1 MAVTLDSLKKAIKK
15 NKGRSQAMAW
25 LADMERASGDYEAAL
40 KTIDAALAA
49 SPSDVPAMLV
59 RAKILAGQQDFAGSI
74 TEYKKV
80 IAKDPFCLAA
90 HKRLGESYDKLGKE
104 AERNACF
111 RRVHDM
117 DPLDTFW
124 KDEYDIQTEEDQSVA
139 TMAPPPM
146 DDESSFTMDLGNEPE
161 TTETS
166 EEEDNVF
173 ADLAS
178 SLSNADDEDSSSM
191 DALRD
196 SLDFASD
203 ELAKSG
209 VVSETSNFDDNAL
222 DSNEVTSAISG
233 ILGGDED
240 FDLLGGASKKED
252 SAASSLFSSF
262 SDDEEKKNLNETAK
276 PEESFESLVEDKP
289 SEVAEEAPSENLF
302 NLDSLDEPQVAEEPA
317 EKPAESAASPMHMDF
332 SDEETETSS
341 AEADL
346 FNLDE
351 TPKAEEPLM
360 VDEPP
365 KFEEAPVVEEAPKVA
380 ETPKAEEPET
390 NVNDAFSSIFGE
402 DDLPEESLEKPAA
415 DDSDLKFE
423 EPAAELAAPAAPAV
437 EEPVAEKA
445 APISLD
451 ELAEE
456 DSFGSLFEKSADA
469 DFSMDEKPAE
479 TLTDAATL
487 SDVKPAEVAGPA
499 EEASFGG
506 LFEKS
511 ADADFSMDE
520 TPAEKP
526 VEAAPEESKPSESEV
541 PATHMAF
548 TEEES
553 PSKLDDNFVLDLD
566 EPAEETAIEKAPV
579 FEEPA
584 VAESAAP
591 AETVQE
597 PAPAPAAAESSSDN
611 VDGAFDALFGEDE
624 LFEEPPA
631 KAAAVEE
638 PAAEAPAIEEAVS
651 EKPIVEEKETLAEP
665 AVAESAAPV
674 ETVQEPAPA
683 PAAAESSADN
693 VDGAFDALF
702 GEDELFEEPPAKTAA
717 VEEPAA
723 EAPAIEEAVSEKP
736 IVEEKETFAEPAV
749 AESAAPVETVQE
761 PAPAPAAA
769 ESSADNVDG
778 AFDALFG
785 EDELFEE
792 PPAKAAAVEE
802 PAAEA
807 PAIEEA
813 VSEKP
818 IVEEKETLAEPAV
831 AESAAPAETVQEPAP
846 APTAAKEED
855 VAKEM
860 GGAFASM
867 FGDEDDLDLPEE
879 KATTSSAPS
888 PEPAEVALAEEPLSQ
903 EATGAEIEESSVKES
918 PKDNVEDSV
927 EESFEN
933 IFGADADDD
942 LFEEKVETVA
952 KAAPAAAPAEK
963 PAPVEQPV
971 EAEKPV
977 AEAEK
982 PAEKAEKA
990 PSAELDSIDS
1000 EVSNAFAGLFDE
1012 DDSLPESDVPN
1023 NKGVDYLMSGD
1034 SDDEVSASLVNNAEA
1049 PLSRGAPDLDDSLNT
1064 RTLADIYMEQG
1075 VYNKA
1080 LEIYADLAKKDPN
1093 NAEIKSRL
1101 SEIEKLCREKF
1112 GEG

>member
-1 MAVTLDSLKKAIKK
+1 MAVTLESLKKAIKK
-15 NKGRSQAMAW
+15 NKGRSQALAW

-40 KTIDAALAA
+40 KTVDAALAA
-49 SPSDVPAMLV
+49 YPSDVPAMLV

-80 IAKDPFCLAA
+80 LAKDPFCLSA

-117 DPLDTFW
+117 DPLDSFW
-124 KDEYDIQTEEDQSVA
+124 KDEYDVQTEEDQSVA

-161 TTETS
+161 TAEPAVDAA
-166 EEEDNVF
+166 EDNVF
-173 ADLAS
+173 ADLAA
-178 SLSNADDEDSSSM
+178 SLSNTDDEDTSSM

-196 SLDFASD
+196 SLDIASD
-203 ELAKSG
+203 ELAKSLDG
-209 VVSETSNFDDNAL
+209 TETHSLDDSGLNT
-222 DSNEVTSAISG
+222 SEVTSAISG

-262 SDDEEKKNLNETAK
+262 SDDEEKKNLDEPA
-276 PEESFESLVEDKP
+276 ESDNPFESLVEDKP

-317 EKPAESAASPMHMDF
+317 EKLAESAASPMHMDF

-351 TPKAEEPLM
+351 TPKT
-360 VDEPP
+360 
-365 KFEEAPVVEEAPKVA
+365 EEAPVVEESPKVA
-380 ETPKAEEPET
+380 ESPKAEEPET

-402 DDLPEESLEKPAA
+402 DDLPEESLTEKPKAE
-415 DDSDLKFE
+415 DSDFKLE
-423 EPAAELAAPAAPAV
+423 EPAAELAEFDAPAEPAV
-437 EEPVAEKA
+437 EKTVAEKNA
-445 APISLD
+445 SVTLD
-451 ELAEE
+451 ELVEE

-479 TLTDAATL
+479 TSTDSATL
-487 SDVKPAEVAGPA
+487 SDVKPVEVAGPA

-520 TPAEKP
+520 TPAELP
-526 VEAAPEESKPSESEV
+526 VEEAPEESKPSESDV

-566 EPAEETAIEKAPV
+566 EPAEETFVEKAPV

-584 VAESAAP
+584 AEVAGKSPVVEESVVESA
-591 AETVQE
+591 VE
-597 PAPAPAAAESSSDN
+597 PAPVAAENSTED
-611 VDGAFDALFGEDE
+611 VDGAFDALFGDEEDSLTESASTEPAKSEAPADLFAEEDE
-624 LFEEPPA
+624 LVAEKP
-631 KAAAVEE
+631 V
-638 PAAEAPAIEEAVS
+638 AAEAPVIEEAVS
-651 EKPIVEEKETLAEP
+651 EKPIVEETETLAEAP
-665 AVAESAAPV
+665 VAEKAAPAEV
-674 ETVQEPAPA
+674 VQEPVQAPA
-683 PAAAESSADN
+683 PA
-693 VDGAFDALF
+693 
-702 GEDELFEEPPAKTAA
+702 
-717 VEEPAA
+717 
-723 EAPAIEEAVSEKP
+723 
-736 IVEEKETFAEPAV
+736 
-749 AESAAPVETVQE
+749 
-761 PAPAPAAA
+761 
-769 ESSADNVDG
+769 
-778 AFDALFG
+778 
-785 EDELFEE
+785 
-792 PPAKAAAVEE
+792 
-802 PAAEA
+802 
-807 PAIEEA
+807 
-813 VSEKP
+813 
-818 IVEEKETLAEPAV
+818 
-831 AESAAPAETVQEPAP
+831 
-846 APTAAKEED
+846 AAKEED

-879 KATTSSAPS
+879 KTSTSSSTNSAPQ
-888 PEPAEVALAEEPLSQ
+888 AEVALAEEPLSQ
-903 EATGAEIEESSVKES
+903 EATGAVIEESSVKES
-918 PKDNVEDSV
+918 AKENVEETV

-933 IFGADADDD
+933 IFGVDSDDD
-942 LFEEKVETVA
+942 LPEEKVESVA
-952 KAAPAAAPAEK
+952 SAAPAAAPVEK
-963 PAPVEQPV
+963 PAPAPV
-971 EAEKPV
+971 PEVKEPVAEVEKPV
-977 AEAEK
+977 ETAQ
-982 PAEKAEKA
+982 KA

-1012 DDSLPESDVPN
+1012 DDALTETDAPN

-1101 SEIEKLCREKF
+1101 NEIEKLCREKF

>member
-15 NKGRSQAMAW
+15 NKGRSQALAW

-40 KTIDAALAA
+40 KTVDAALAA

-80 IAKDPFCLAA
+80 LAKDPFCLSA
-90 HKRLGESYDKLGKE
+90 HKRLGESYDKLGKD

-124 KDEYDIQTEEDQSVA
+124 KDEYDVSNEEDQSVA

-146 DDESSFTMDLGNEPE
+146 DDENSFTMDFGNEPE
-161 TTETS
+161 STETT

-196 SLDFASD
+196 SLDIASD
-203 ELAKSG
+203 ELARNAA
-209 VVSETSNFDDNAL
+209 VSETSNFDDNAL

-262 SDDEEKKNLNETAK
+262 SDDEEKKNLDEPA
-276 PEESFESLVEDKP
+276 ESDNPFESLVEDKP
-289 SEVAEEAPSENLF
+289 SEVVEEAPSENLF
-302 NLDSLDEPQVAEEPA
+302 SLDSLDEPQVAEEPA
-317 EKPAESAASPMHMDF
+317 EKPAESAASPMHMEF
-332 SDEETETSS
+332 SDEEAETES
-341 AEADL
+341 AEANLFDL
-346 FNLDE
+346 DDSLDE
-351 TPKAEEPLM
+351 TPKTEEPLM
-360 VDEPP
+360 FEEPP
-365 KFEEAPVVEEAPKVA
+365 KVEEKPVIEESPKVA
-380 ETPKAEEPET
+380 EAPKAEEAET

-402 DDLPEESLEKPAA
+402 DDLPEEPAAKPAA
-415 DDSDLKFE
+415 DDSDFKFE
-423 EPAAELAAPAAPAV
+423 EPA
-437 EEPVAEKA
+437 
-445 APISLD
+445 
-451 ELAEE
+451 AEE

-469 DFSMDEKPAE
+469 DFRMDEKPAE
-479 TLTDAATL
+479 TSIDSATL
-487 SDVKPAEVAGPA
+487 SDVKPVEVAGPA

-526 VEAAPEESKPSESEV
+526 VEEVPEESKPSENDV

-548 TEEES
+548 SEEES
-553 PSKLDDNFVLDLD
+553 PSKLEDNFVLDLD
-566 EPAEETAIEKAPV
+566 EPTETVVEKTPA
-579 FEEPA
+579 FEEPIAQSA
-584 VAESAAP
+584 VEPTPVA
-591 AETVQE
+591 AET
-597 PAPAPAAAESSSDN
+597 ASDD
-611 VDGAFDALFGEDE
+611 VDGAFDALFGDDD
-624 LFEEPPA
+624 LVEEPPA
-631 KAAAVEE
+631 KAAVEE
-638 PAAEAPAIEEAVS
+638 PAAEASVVEEAVA
-651 EKPIVEEKETLAEP
+651 EKPVIEEKESFTEA
-665 AVAESAAPV
+665 AFAESATPA
-674 ETVQEPAPA
+674 ESVQEPVSAPA
-683 PAAAESSADN
+683 
-693 VDGAFDALF
+693 
-702 GEDELFEEPPAKTAA
+702 
-717 VEEPAA
+717 
-723 EAPAIEEAVSEKP
+723 
-736 IVEEKETFAEPAV
+736 
-749 AESAAPVETVQE
+749 
-761 PAPAPAAA
+761 
-769 ESSADNVDG
+769 
-778 AFDALFG
+778 
-785 EDELFEE
+785 
-792 PPAKAAAVEE
+792 
-802 PAAEA
+802 
-807 PAIEEA
+807 
-813 VSEKP
+813 
-818 IVEEKETLAEPAV
+818 
-831 AESAAPAETVQEPAP
+831 
-846 APTAAKEED
+846 AAKEED

-879 KATTSSAPS
+879 KQVQATSSAPS
-888 PEPAEVALAEEPLSQ
+888 PESAEVALAEEPLSQ
-903 EATGAEIEESSVKES
+903 EATGAEIEESSIKES
-918 PKDNVEDSV
+918 AKDNVEETV
-927 EESFEN
+927 EESFDN
-933 IFGADADDD
+933 IFGSADDD
-942 LFEEKVETVA
+942 LPEEKVESVA
-952 KAAPAAAPAEK
+952 SAAPAAAPAENPAPMPEVKEPVAEAEKLVDEVQKPIEESFDNIFGSADDDLPEEKVESVASAAPAAAPAEK
-963 PAPVEQPV
+963 PAPVPEV
-971 EAEKPV
+971 KESV

-982 PAEKAEKA
+982 PVETAQKA

-1012 DDSLPESDVPN
+1012 DDSLTETDAPN

-1101 SEIEKLCREKF
+1101 NEIEKLCREKF
-1112 GEG
+1112 GEV

>member
-15 NKGRSQAMAW
+15 NKGRSQALAW

-40 KTIDAALAA
+40 KTVDAALAA

-80 IAKDPFCLAA
+80 LAKDPFCLSA
-90 HKRLGESYDKLGKE
+90 HKRLGESYDKLGKD

-124 KDEYDIQTEEDQSVA
+124 KDEYDVSNEEDQSVA

-146 DDESSFTMDLGNEPE
+146 DDENSFTMDFGNEPE
-161 TTETS
+161 STETT

-196 SLDFASD
+196 SLDIASD
-203 ELAKSG
+203 ELARNAA
-209 VVSETSNFDDNAL
+209 VSETSNFDDNAL

-252 SAASSLFSSF
+252 SATSSLFSGF
-262 SDDEEKKNLNETAK
+262 SDDEEKKNLDEPAK
-276 PEESFESLVEDKP
+276 PEELFKSLVEDKP
-289 SEVAEEAPSENLF
+289 SEVAEEAPSESLF
-302 NLDSLDEPQVAEEPA
+302 SLDSLDEPQVAEEPV
-317 EKPAESAASPMHMDF
+317 EKPAESAASAMHMNF
-332 SDEETETSS
+332 SDEETETES
-341 AEADL
+341 AEDDL

-351 TPKAEEPLM
+351 SPKAEEPLM
-360 VDEPP
+360 VEEPP
-365 KFEEAPVVEEAPKVA
+365 KVEEKPVIEESPKVA
-380 ETPKAEEPET
+380 EAPKAEEAET

-402 DDLPEESLEKPAA
+402 DDLPEEPAAKPAA
-415 DDSDLKFE
+415 DDSDFKFE
-423 EPAAELAAPAAPAV
+423 EPA
-437 EEPVAEKA
+437 
-445 APISLD
+445 
-451 ELAEE
+451 AEE

-469 DFSMDEKPAE
+469 DFRMDEKPAE
-479 TLTDAATL
+479 TSTDSATL
-487 SDVKPAEVAGPA
+487 SDVKPVEMAGLA

-526 VEAAPEESKPSESEV
+526 VEEVPEESKPSENDV

-548 TEEES
+548 SEEES
-553 PSKLDDNFVLDLD
+553 PSKLEDNFVLDLD
-566 EPAEETAIEKAPV
+566 EPTETVVEKTPV
-579 FEEPA
+579 FEEPVAQSA
-584 VAESAAP
+584 VEPTPVA
-591 AETVQE
+591 AET
-597 PAPAPAAAESSSDN
+597 ASDD
-611 VDGAFDALFGEDE
+611 VDGAFDALFGDDD
-624 LFEEPPA
+624 LVEEPPA
-631 KAAAVEE
+631 KAAVEE
-638 PAAEAPAIEEAVS
+638 PAAEASVVEEAVA
-651 EKPIVEEKETLAEP
+651 EKPVIEEKESFTEA
-665 AVAESAAPV
+665 AFAESAIPA
-674 ETVQEPAPA
+674 ESVQEPVSAPA
-683 PAAAESSADN
+683 
-693 VDGAFDALF
+693 
-702 GEDELFEEPPAKTAA
+702 
-717 VEEPAA
+717 
-723 EAPAIEEAVSEKP
+723 
-736 IVEEKETFAEPAV
+736 
-749 AESAAPVETVQE
+749 
-761 PAPAPAAA
+761 
-769 ESSADNVDG
+769 
-778 AFDALFG
+778 
-785 EDELFEE
+785 
-792 PPAKAAAVEE
+792 
-802 PAAEA
+802 
-807 PAIEEA
+807 
-813 VSEKP
+813 
-818 IVEEKETLAEPAV
+818 
-831 AESAAPAETVQEPAP
+831 
-846 APTAAKEED
+846 AAKEED

-879 KATTSSAPS
+879 KQVQATSFASS
-888 PEPAEVALAEEPLSQ
+888 PESVEVALAEEPLSQ
-903 EATGAEIEESSVKES
+903 EATGAEIEESSIKES
-918 PKDNVEDSV
+918 AKDNVEETV
-927 EESFEN
+927 EESFDN
-933 IFGADADDD
+933 IFGSADDD
-942 LFEEKVETVA
+942 LPEEKVESVASAAPAAAPVEKPAPAPVSEVKEPVAEAEKPVDEVQKPIEESFDNIFGSADDDLPEETIETVA
-952 KAAPAAAPAEK
+952 KAAPAAAPVENLA
-963 PAPVEQPV
+963 PAPVTEV
-971 EAEKPV
+971 KEPV

-982 PAEKAEKA
+982 PVDEVQKPIEDSFDNIFGSADDDLPEEKVETVASAAPATAPAEKTAPVPEVKEPVAEAEKLVDEVQKPIEESFDNIFGSADDDLPEEKVESVASAAPAAAPVEKPAPAPVSEVKEPVAEAEKPVETAQKA

-1080 LEIYADLAKKDPN
+1080 LEIYADLAKKDPD

-1101 SEIEKLCREKF
+1101 NEIEKLCREKF

>member
-40 KTIDAALAA
+40 KTVDAALAA
-49 SPSDVPAMLV
+49 YPSDVPAMLV

-90 HKRLGESYDKLGKE
+90 HKRMGESYDKLGKE
-104 AERNACF
+104 TERNACF

-124 KDEYDIQTEEDQSVA
+124 KDEYDVQIEEDQSVA

-161 TTETS
+161 NTETS

-196 SLDFASD
+196 SLDIASD

-209 VVSETSNFDDNAL
+209 AVSETSNFDDNAL
-222 DSNEVTSAISG
+222 DSSEVTSAISG
-233 ILGGDED
+233 ILGGEED

-262 SDDEEKKNLNETAK
+262 SDDEEKKNLDEPA
-276 PEESFESLVEDKP
+276 ESDNPFESLVEDKP
-289 SEVAEEAPSENLF
+289 SEVVEEAPSENLF
-302 NLDSLDEPQVAEEPA
+302 SLDSLDEPQVAEEPA
-317 EKPAESAASPMHMDF
+317 EKPAESAASPMHMEF
-332 SDEETETSS
+332 SDEEAETES
-341 AEADL
+341 AEANLFDL
-346 FNLDE
+346 DDSLDE
-351 TPKAEEPLM
+351 KPKTEEPLM
-360 VDEPP
+360 
-365 KFEEAPVVEEAPKVA
+365 FEETPKVEESPVVEDAPKVA
-380 ETPKAEEPET
+380 EAPKAEEPET

-402 DDLPEESLEKPAA
+402 DDLPEESIPVAEKPIADKPA
-415 DDSDLKFE
+415 SDDSDFKFE
-423 EPAAELAAPAAPAV
+423 EPAAELAEFAAPAEPAV

-456 DSFGSLFEKSADA
+456 DSFSSLFEKSADA

-479 TLTDAATL
+479 EPSVTETVE
-487 SDVKPAEVAGPA
+487 SVKPAAPA
-499 EEASFGG
+499 EEESFGG

-526 VEAAPEESKPSESEV
+526 VEAAPEESKPSENDV

-548 TEEES
+548 SEEES

-579 FEEPA
+579 FENPA
-584 VAESAAP
+584 AEVAVEKSPVVEESVVESAAQ
-591 AETVQE
+591 A
-597 PAPAPAAAESSSDN
+597 
-611 VDGAFDALFGEDE
+611 
-624 LFEEPPA
+624 
-631 KAAAVEE
+631 
-638 PAAEAPAIEEAVS
+638 
-651 EKPIVEEKETLAEP
+651 
-665 AVAESAAPV
+665 
-674 ETVQEPAPA
+674 A

-702 GEDELFEEPPAKTAA
+702 GEDELFEEPPAKAAA
-717 VEEPAA
+717 VEEPVA
-723 EAPAIEEAVSEKP
+723 EAPVIEEAVSEKP
-736 IVEEKETFAEPAV
+736 VIEETLAEPAI
-749 AESAAPVETVQE
+749 AESAAPAETVQE

-802 PAAEA
+802 PVAEA
-807 PAIEEA
+807 PVIEEA

-818 IVEEKETLAEPAV
+818 VVEETLAEPAV
-831 AESAAPAETVQEPAP
+831 AESAAPAETVQESAPAP
-846 APTAAKEED
+846 AAAKEED

-879 KATTSSAPS
+879 KTSSSSAPS
-888 PEPAEVALAEEPLSQ
+888 SEPAEVALAEEPLSQ

-918 PKDNVEDSV
+918 AKDNVEDTV

-942 LFEEKVETVA
+942 LPEEKVETVA

-977 AEAEK
+977 DEVQKPIEESFDNIFGSADDDLPEEKVETVAKAAPAAAPAEKPASVEQPVEAEKKVAEVEK

>member
-15 NKGRSQAMAW
+15 NKGRSQALAW

-40 KTIDAALAA
+40 KTVDAALAA

-117 DPLDTFW
+117 DPLDAFW
-124 KDEYDIQTEEDQSVA
+124 KDEYDVQTEEDQSVA

-161 TTETS
+161 TAEPAVDAA
-166 EEEDNVF
+166 EDNVF
-173 ADLAS
+173 ADLAA
-178 SLSNADDEDSSSM
+178 SLSNTDDEDSSSM

-196 SLDFASD
+196 SLDIASD
-203 ELAKSG
+203 ELAKSLDG
-209 VVSETSNFDDNAL
+209 TETHSLDDSGLNT
-222 DSNEVTSAISG
+222 SEVTSAISG

-252 SAASSLFSSF
+252 SASSSLFSSF
-262 SDDEEKKNLNETAK
+262 SDDEEKKNLDEPAK
-276 PEESFESLVEDKP
+276 PEELFESLVEDKP
-289 SEVAEEAPSENLF
+289 SEVVEEAPSENLF

-317 EKPAESAASPMHMDF
+317 DKLAESAASPMHMDF

-351 TPKAEEPLM
+351 TPKAEEEPLM

-365 KFEEAPVVEEAPKVA
+365 KVEEAPVVEEAPKVA
-380 ETPKAEEPET
+380 ETPKTEEPET

-402 DDLPEESLEKPAA
+402 DDLPEESLTEKPAA

-423 EPAAELAAPAAPAV
+423 EPAAELAQFDAPAEPAV
-437 EEPVAEKA
+437 EEPVAEKND
-445 APISLD
+445 SVSFD
-451 ELAEE
+451 ELVEE

-479 TLTDAATL
+479 TSTETATL

-520 TPAEKP
+520 TPAEQP
-526 VEAAPEESKPSESEV
+526 VEEVTEESKPSESDV

-566 EPAEETAIEKAPV
+566 EPAEETVVEKAPV

-584 VAESAAP
+584 AEVAAEKSPVVEESVAESA
-591 AETVQE
+591 VE
-597 PAPAPAAAESSSDN
+597 PAPVAAENSAED
-611 VDGAFDALFGEDE
+611 VDGAFDALFGDEEDSLTETASTEPAKSEAPADIFAEEDE
-624 LFEEPPA
+624 LVAEKPVVA
-631 KAAAVEE
+631 E
-638 PAAEAPAIEEAVS
+638 PAAEAPVIEEAVS
-651 EKPIVEEKETLAEP
+651 EKPIVEETETLAEAP
-665 AVAESAAPV
+665 VAEEAAPAEV
-674 ETVQEPAPA
+674 VQEPAPA
-683 PAAAESSADN
+683 PA
-693 VDGAFDALF
+693 
-702 GEDELFEEPPAKTAA
+702 PA
-717 VEEPAA
+717 
-723 EAPAIEEAVSEKP
+723 
-736 IVEEKETFAEPAV
+736 
-749 AESAAPVETVQE
+749 
-761 PAPAPAAA
+761 
-769 ESSADNVDG
+769 
-778 AFDALFG
+778 
-785 EDELFEE
+785 
-792 PPAKAAAVEE
+792 
-802 PAAEA
+802 
-807 PAIEEA
+807 
-813 VSEKP
+813 
-818 IVEEKETLAEPAV
+818 
-831 AESAAPAETVQEPAP
+831 
-846 APTAAKEED
+846 AAKEED

-879 KATTSSAPS
+879 KSVPSNSAPS
-888 PEPAEVALAEEPLSQ
+888 SEPAEVALTEEPLSQ
-903 EATGAEIEESSVKES
+903 EATGAVIEESSVKQDV
-918 PKDNVEDSV
+918 KDNVEESV
-927 EESFEN
+927 EESFDN
-933 IFGADADDD
+933 IFGSADDD
-942 LFEEKVETVA
+942 LPEESLETVA

-977 AEAEK
+977 AEVEK

-1012 DDSLPESDVPN
+1012 DDSLAESDVPN

-1080 LEIYADLAKKDPN
+1080 LEIYADLAKKDPD

-1101 SEIEKLCREKF
+1101 NEIEKLCREKF

>member
-111 RRVHDM
+111 RHVHDM

-124 KDEYDIQTEEDQSVA
+124 KDEYDIQTEDDQSVA
-139 TMAPPPM
+139 TMAPPPI
-146 DDESSFTMDLGNEPE
+146 DDENSFTMDLGNEPE

-365 KFEEAPVVEEAPKVA
+365 KFEESPVVEEAPKVA

-423 EPAAELAAPAAPAV
+423 EPAAELAAPTAPAV

-479 TLTDAATL
+479 TSTDAATL
-487 SDVKPAEVAGPA
+487 SDVKPAEVVGPA

-526 VEAAPEESKPSESEV
+526 VEAAPEESKPSESDV

-651 EKPIVEEKETLAEP
+651 EKPIVEEKET
-665 AVAESAAPV
+665 
-674 ETVQEPAPA
+674 
-683 PAAAESSADN
+683 
-693 VDGAFDALF
+693 F
-702 GEDELFEEPPAKTAA
+702 
-717 VEEPAA
+717 
-723 EAPAIEEAVSEKP
+723 
-736 IVEEKETFAEPAV
+736 
-749 AESAAPVETVQE
+749 
-761 PAPAPAAA
+761 
-769 ESSADNVDG
+769 
-778 AFDALFG
+778 
-785 EDELFEE
+785 
-792 PPAKAAAVEE
+792 
-802 PAAEA
+802 
-807 PAIEEA
+807 
-813 VSEKP
+813 
-818 IVEEKETLAEPAV
+818 AEPAV

-846 APTAAKEED
+846 APAAAKEED

-888 PEPAEVALAEEPLSQ
+888 SEPAEVALAEEPLSQ

-918 PKDNVEDSV
+918 PKDNVEDTV

-942 LFEEKVETVA
+942 LPEEKIETVA

-971 EAEKPV
+971 EAEKTV
-977 AEAEK
+977 AEAET

>member
-240 FDLLGGASKKED
+240 FDLLGGTSKKED

-365 KFEEAPVVEEAPKVA
+365 KFEESPVVEEAPKVA

-402 DDLPEESLEKPAA
+402 DDLPEESLEKPTA
-415 DDSDLKFE
+415 DDSNLKFE

-456 DSFGSLFEKSADA
+456 DSFGSSFEKSADA

-479 TLTDAATL
+479 TSTDAATL
-487 SDVKPAEVAGPA
+487 SDVKPVEVAGPA

-526 VEAAPEESKPSESEV
+526 VEAALEESKPSESDV

-665 AVAESAAPV
+665 AVAESAAPA

-683 PAAAESSADN
+683 PAAAESSSD
-693 VDGAFDALF
+693 
-702 GEDELFEEPPAKTAA
+702 T
-717 VEEPAA
+717 
-723 EAPAIEEAVSEKP
+723 
-736 IVEEKETFAEPAV
+736 
-749 AESAAPVETVQE
+749 
-761 PAPAPAAA
+761 
-769 ESSADNVDG
+769 VDG

-807 PAIEEA
+807 TAIEEA

-846 APTAAKEED
+846 APAAAKEED

-879 KATTSSAPS
+879 KASTSSAPS

-918 PKDNVEDSV
+918 AKDNVEDTV

-942 LFEEKVETVA
+942 LPEEKIETVA
-952 KAAPAAAPAEK
+952 NAAPAEAPAEK

>member
-15 NKGRSQAMAW
+15 NKGRSQALAW

-40 KTIDAALAA
+40 KTVDAALAA

-117 DPLDTFW
+117 DPLDAFW
-124 KDEYDIQTEEDQSVA
+124 KDEYDVQTEEDQSVA

-161 TTETS
+161 TAEPAVDAA
-166 EEEDNVF
+166 EDNVF
-173 ADLAS
+173 ADLAA
-178 SLSNADDEDSSSM
+178 SLSNTDDEDSSSM

-196 SLDFASD
+196 SLDIASD
-203 ELAKSG
+203 ELAKSLDG
-209 VVSETSNFDDNAL
+209 TETHSLDDSGLNT
-222 DSNEVTSAISG
+222 SEVTSAISG

-252 SAASSLFSSF
+252 SASSSLFSSF
-262 SDDEEKKNLNETAK
+262 SDDEEKKNLDEPAK
-276 PEESFESLVEDKP
+276 PEELFESLVEDKP
-289 SEVAEEAPSENLF
+289 SEVVEEAPSENLF

-317 EKPAESAASPMHMDF
+317 DKLAESAASPMHMEF
-332 SDEETETSS
+332 SDEETETGS

-351 TPKAEEPLM
+351 TPKAEEEPLM

-365 KFEEAPVVEEAPKVA
+365 KVEEAPVVEEAPKVA
-380 ETPKAEEPET
+380 ETPKTEEPET

-402 DDLPEESLEKPAA
+402 DDLPEESLTEKPAA

-423 EPAAELAAPAAPAV
+423 EPAAELAQFDAPAEPAV
-437 EEPVAEKA
+437 EEPVAEKND
-445 APISLD
+445 SVSFD
-451 ELAEE
+451 ELVEE

-479 TLTDAATL
+479 TSTETATL

-520 TPAEKP
+520 TPAEQP
-526 VEAAPEESKPSESEV
+526 VEEFTEESKPSESDV

-566 EPAEETAIEKAPV
+566 EPAEETVVEKAPV

-584 VAESAAP
+584 AEVAAEKSPVVEKSVAESA
-591 AETVQE
+591 VE
-597 PAPAPAAAESSSDN
+597 PAPVAAENSAED
-611 VDGAFDALFGEDE
+611 VDGAFDALFGDEEDSLTETASTEPAKSEAPADIFAEEDE
-624 LFEEPPA
+624 LVAEKP
-631 KAAAVEE
+631 V
-638 PAAEAPAIEEAVS
+638 AAEAPVIEEAVS
-651 EKPIVEEKETLAEP
+651 EKPIVEETETLAEAP
-665 AVAESAAPV
+665 VAEEAAPAEV
-674 ETVQEPAPA
+674 VQEPAPA
-683 PAAAESSADN
+683 PA
-693 VDGAFDALF
+693 
-702 GEDELFEEPPAKTAA
+702 PA
-717 VEEPAA
+717 
-723 EAPAIEEAVSEKP
+723 
-736 IVEEKETFAEPAV
+736 
-749 AESAAPVETVQE
+749 
-761 PAPAPAAA
+761 
-769 ESSADNVDG
+769 
-778 AFDALFG
+778 
-785 EDELFEE
+785 
-792 PPAKAAAVEE
+792 
-802 PAAEA
+802 
-807 PAIEEA
+807 
-813 VSEKP
+813 
-818 IVEEKETLAEPAV
+818 
-831 AESAAPAETVQEPAP
+831 
-846 APTAAKEED
+846 AAKEED

-879 KATTSSAPS
+879 KSVPSNSASSS
-888 PEPAEVALAEEPLSQ
+888 EPAEVALTEEPLSQ
-903 EATGAEIEESSVKES
+903 EATGAVIEESSVKES
-918 PKDNVEDSV
+918 ANENVEETV

-933 IFGADADDD
+933 IFGVDSDDD
-942 LFEEKVETVA
+942 LPEEKVETVA
-952 KAAPAAAPAEK
+952 SAAPAAAPAEK
-963 PAPVEQPV
+963 PAPAPEPEVKEPVAEVEKPV
-971 EAEKPV
+971 DEVQKPIEESFDNIFGSADDDLPEEKVETVASAAPAAAPAENPAPMSEVKEPV

-982 PAEKAEKA
+982 PVETAQKA

-1012 DDSLPESDVPN
+1012 DDSLTETDAPN

-1101 SEIEKLCREKF
+1101 NEIEKLCREKF
-1112 GEG
+1112 GEV

>member
-365 KFEEAPVVEEAPKVA
+365 KFEESPVVEEAPKVA

-479 TLTDAATL
+479 TSTDAATL
-487 SDVKPAEVAGPA
+487 SDVKPAEVVGPA

-526 VEAAPEESKPSESEV
+526 VEAAPEESKPSESDV

-579 FEEPA
+579 FEESA

-651 EKPIVEEKETLAEP
+651 EKPIVEEKET
-665 AVAESAAPV
+665 
-674 ETVQEPAPA
+674 
-683 PAAAESSADN
+683 
-693 VDGAFDALF
+693 F
-702 GEDELFEEPPAKTAA
+702 
-717 VEEPAA
+717 
-723 EAPAIEEAVSEKP
+723 
-736 IVEEKETFAEPAV
+736 
-749 AESAAPVETVQE
+749 
-761 PAPAPAAA
+761 
-769 ESSADNVDG
+769 
-778 AFDALFG
+778 
-785 EDELFEE
+785 
-792 PPAKAAAVEE
+792 
-802 PAAEA
+802 
-807 PAIEEA
+807 
-813 VSEKP
+813 
-818 IVEEKETLAEPAV
+818 AEPAV

-846 APTAAKEED
+846 APAAAKEED

-888 PEPAEVALAEEPLSQ
+888 SEPAEVALAEEPLSQ

-918 PKDNVEDSV
+918 AKDNVEDTV

-942 LFEEKVETVA
+942 LPEEKIETVA

>member
-15 NKGRSQAMAW
+15 NKGRSQALAW

-40 KTIDAALAA
+40 KTVDAALAA

-80 IAKDPFCLAA
+80 LAKDPFCLSA
-90 HKRLGESYDKLGKE
+90 HKRLGESYDKLGKD

-124 KDEYDIQTEEDQSVA
+124 KDEYDVSNEEDQSVA

-146 DDESSFTMDLGNEPE
+146 DDENSFTMDFGNEPE
-161 TTETS
+161 STETT

-196 SLDFASD
+196 SLNIASD
-203 ELAKSG
+203 ELARNAA
-209 VVSETSNFDDNAL
+209 VSETSNFDDKAL

-252 SAASSLFSSF
+252 SATSSLFSGF
-262 SDDEEKKNLNETAK
+262 SDDEEKKNLDEPAK
-276 PEESFESLVEDKP
+276 PEEQFKSLVEDKP
-289 SEVAEEAPSENLF
+289 SEVVEEAPSENLF
-302 NLDSLDEPQVAEEPA
+302 SLDSLDEPQVAEEPA
-317 EKPAESAASPMHMDF
+317 EKPAESAASPMHMEF
-332 SDEETETSS
+332 SDEETETES

-351 TPKAEEPLM
+351 SPKAEEPLM
-360 VDEPP
+360 VEEPP
-365 KFEEAPVVEEAPKVA
+365 KVEEKPVIEESPKVA
-380 ETPKAEEPET
+380 EAPKAEEAET

-402 DDLPEESLEKPAA
+402 DDLPEEPAAKPAA
-415 DDSDLKFE
+415 DDSDFKFE
-423 EPAAELAAPAAPAV
+423 EPA
-437 EEPVAEKA
+437 
-445 APISLD
+445 
-451 ELAEE
+451 AEE

-469 DFSMDEKPAE
+469 DFRMDEKPAE
-479 TLTDAATL
+479 TSIDSATL
-487 SDVKPAEVAGPA
+487 SDVKPVEVAGPA

-526 VEAAPEESKPSESEV
+526 VEEVPEESKPSENDV

-548 TEEES
+548 SEEES
-553 PSKLDDNFVLDLD
+553 PSKLEDNFVLDLD
-566 EPAEETAIEKAPV
+566 EPTETVVEKTPV
-579 FEEPA
+579 FEEPIAQSA
-584 VAESAAP
+584 VEPTPVA
-591 AETVQE
+591 AET
-597 PAPAPAAAESSSDN
+597 ASDD
-611 VDGAFDALFGEDE
+611 VDGAFDALFGDDD
-624 LFEEPPA
+624 FVEEPPA
-631 KAAAVEE
+631 KAAVEE
-638 PAAEAPAIEEAVS
+638 PAVEASVVEEAVA
-651 EKPIVEEKETLAEP
+651 EKPVIEEKESFTEA
-665 AVAESAAPV
+665 AFAESATPAESVKEPV
-674 ETVQEPAPA
+674 SAPA
-683 PAAAESSADN
+683 
-693 VDGAFDALF
+693 
-702 GEDELFEEPPAKTAA
+702 
-717 VEEPAA
+717 
-723 EAPAIEEAVSEKP
+723 
-736 IVEEKETFAEPAV
+736 
-749 AESAAPVETVQE
+749 
-761 PAPAPAAA
+761 
-769 ESSADNVDG
+769 
-778 AFDALFG
+778 
-785 EDELFEE
+785 
-792 PPAKAAAVEE
+792 
-802 PAAEA
+802 
-807 PAIEEA
+807 
-813 VSEKP
+813 
-818 IVEEKETLAEPAV
+818 
-831 AESAAPAETVQEPAP
+831 
-846 APTAAKEED
+846 AAKEED

-879 KATTSSAPS
+879 KQVQATSSASS
-888 PEPAEVALAEEPLSQ
+888 PESAEVALAEEPLSQ
-903 EATGAEIEESSVKES
+903 EATGAEIEESSIKES
-918 PKDNVEDSV
+918 AKDNVEETV
-927 EESFEN
+927 EESFDN
-933 IFGADADDD
+933 IFGSADDD
-942 LFEEKVETVA
+942 LPEEKVETVASAAPAAAPAENPAPVPEVKEPVAEAEKPVDEVQKPIEESFDNIFGSADDDLPEETIETVA

-963 PAPVEQPV
+963 PAPAPV
-971 EAEKPV
+971 PEVKESV

-982 PAEKAEKA
+982 PVETAQKA

-1012 DDSLPESDVPN
+1012 DDSLTETDAPN

-1101 SEIEKLCREKF
+1101 NEIEKLCREKF

>member
-40 KTIDAALAA
+40 KTVDAALAA
-49 SPSDVPAMLV
+49 YPSDVPAMLV

-90 HKRLGESYDKLGKE
+90 HKRMGESYDKLGKE
-104 AERNACF
+104 TERNACF

-124 KDEYDIQTEEDQSVA
+124 KDEYDVQIEEDQSVA

-161 TTETS
+161 NTETS

-196 SLDFASD
+196 SLDIASD

-209 VVSETSNFDDNAL
+209 AVSETSNFDDNAL
-222 DSNEVTSAISG
+222 DSSEVTSAISG
-233 ILGGDED
+233 ILGGEED
-240 FDLLGGASKKED
+240 FDLLG
-252 SAASSLFSSF
+252 
-262 SDDEEKKNLNETAK
+262 
-276 PEESFESLVEDKP
+276 DKP
-289 SEVAEEAPSENLF
+289 SEVVEEAPSENLF
-302 NLDSLDEPQVAEEPA
+302 SLDSLDEPQVAEEPA
-317 EKPAESAASPMHMDF
+317 EKPAESAASPMHMEF
-332 SDEETETSS
+332 SDEEAETES
-341 AEADL
+341 AEANLFDL
-346 FNLDE
+346 DDSLDE
-351 TPKAEEPLM
+351 KPKTEEPLM
-360 VDEPP
+360 
-365 KFEEAPVVEEAPKVA
+365 FEETPKVEESPVVEDAPKVA
-380 ETPKAEEPET
+380 EAPKAEEPET

-402 DDLPEESLEKPAA
+402 DDLPEESIPVAEKPIADKPA
-415 DDSDLKFE
+415 SDDSDFKFE
-423 EPAAELAAPAAPAV
+423 EPAAELAEFAAPAEPAV

-456 DSFGSLFEKSADA
+456 DSFSSLFEKSADA

-479 TLTDAATL
+479 EPSVTETVE
-487 SDVKPAEVAGPA
+487 SVKPAAPA
-499 EEASFGG
+499 EEESFGG

-526 VEAAPEESKPSESEV
+526 VEAAPEESKPSENDV

-548 TEEES
+548 SEEES

-579 FEEPA
+579 FENPA
-584 VAESAAP
+584 AEVAVEKSPVVEESVVESAAQ
-591 AETVQE
+591 A
-597 PAPAPAAAESSSDN
+597 
-611 VDGAFDALFGEDE
+611 
-624 LFEEPPA
+624 
-631 KAAAVEE
+631 
-638 PAAEAPAIEEAVS
+638 
-651 EKPIVEEKETLAEP
+651 
-665 AVAESAAPV
+665 
-674 ETVQEPAPA
+674 A

-702 GEDELFEEPPAKTAA
+702 GEDELFEEPPAKAAA
-717 VEEPAA
+717 VEEPVA
-723 EAPAIEEAVSEKP
+723 EAPVIEEAVSEKP
-736 IVEEKETFAEPAV
+736 VIEETLAEPAI
-749 AESAAPVETVQE
+749 AESAAPAETVQE

-802 PAAEA
+802 PVAEA
-807 PAIEEA
+807 PVIEEA

-818 IVEEKETLAEPAV
+818 VVEETLAEPAV
-831 AESAAPAETVQEPAP
+831 AESAAPAETVQESAPAP
-846 APTAAKEED
+846 AAAKEED

-879 KATTSSAPS
+879 KTSSSSAPS
-888 PEPAEVALAEEPLSQ
+888 SEPAEVALAEEPLSQ

-918 PKDNVEDSV
+918 AKDNVEDTV

-942 LFEEKVETVA
+942 LPEEKVETVA

-971 EAEKPV
+971 EAEKKV
-977 AEAEK
+977 AEVEK

>member
-15 NKGRSQAMAW
+15 NKGRSQALAW

-40 KTIDAALAA
+40 KTVDAALAA

-124 KDEYDIQTEEDQSVA
+124 KDEYDVQTEEDQSVA

-146 DDESSFTMDLGNEPE
+146 DDENSFTMDLGNEPE
-161 TTETS
+161 NTETS

-203 ELAKSG
+203 ELAKNG
-209 VVSETSNFDDNAL
+209 AVSETSNFDDNAL
-222 DSNEVTSAISG
+222 DSSEVTSAISG

-262 SDDEEKKNLNETAK
+262 SDDEEKKNLDEPA
-276 PEESFESLVEDKP
+276 ESDNPFESLVEDKP

-302 NLDSLDEPQVAEEPA
+302 SLDSLDEPQVAEEPE
-317 EKPAESAASPMHMDF
+317 EKPAESAASPVHMDF
-332 SDEETETSS
+332 SDEEAETES
-341 AEADL
+341 AEANLFDL
-346 FNLDE
+346 DDSLDE

-360 VDEPP
+360 VEETP
-365 KFEEAPVVEEAPKVA
+365 KVEESPVVEDAPKVA
-380 ETPKAEEPET
+380 EAPKAEEPET

-402 DDLPEESLEKPAA
+402 DDLPEESTPVAEKPVADKPVS
-415 DDSDLKFE
+415 DDSDFKFE
-423 EPAAELAAPAAPAV
+423 EPAAELAEFDAPAEPAV

-445 APISLD
+445 APVTLD
-451 ELAEE
+451 ELVEE

-479 TLTDAATL
+479 VSTGLTDSSTSSTTDFEKSFEPVA
-487 SDVKPAEVAGPA
+487 PAA
-499 EEASFGG
+499 EEESFGG

-526 VEAAPEESKPSESEV
+526 VEATPEESKPSENDV

-566 EPAEETAIEKAPV
+566 EPAEETVVEKTPV

-584 VAESAAP
+584 AEVAVEKSPAVEESVVEPTPAVAENSA
-591 AETVQE
+591 
-597 PAPAPAAAESSSDN
+597 DD
-611 VDGAFDALFGEDE
+611 VDGAFDALFGEDD
-624 LFEEPPA
+624 LVEEPSA
-631 KAAAVEE
+631 KTAAVEE
-638 PAAEAPAIEEAVS
+638 PAAEAPVIEEAVS
-651 EKPIVEEKETLAEP
+651 EKPIVEDTFAEP
-665 AVAESAAPV
+665 AIAESTAPA
-674 ETVQEPAPA
+674 ETVQELAPA

-702 GEDELFEEPPAKTAA
+702 GED
-717 VEEPAA
+717 
-723 EAPAIEEAVSEKP
+723 
-736 IVEEKETFAEPAV
+736 
-749 AESAAPVETVQE
+749 
-761 PAPAPAAA
+761 
-769 ESSADNVDG
+769 D
-778 AFDALFG
+778 
-785 EDELFEE
+785 LFEE

-802 PAAEA
+802 PVAES
-807 PAIEEA
+807 PVIEEA

-818 IVEEKETLAEPAV
+818 IVEEKETLAESAV

-846 APTAAKEED
+846 APAAAKEED

-867 FGDEDDLDLPEE
+867 FGDDDDLDLPEE
-879 KATTSSAPS
+879 KTSSSSAPS

-903 EATGAEIEESSVKES
+903 EATGAVIEESSVKETA
-918 PKDNVEDSV
+918 KDNVEETV

-933 IFGADADDD
+933 IFGVDADDD
-942 LFEEKVETVA
+942 LPEEKVETVA

-971 EAEKPV
+971 EAEKKV
-977 AEAEK
+977 AEVEK

-1080 LEIYADLAKKDPN
+1080 LEIYADLAKKDPD

-1101 SEIEKLCREKF
+1101 NEIEKLCREKF